1 MKKYTLYTLLIFS
14 FVDANYIEY
23 ISVSNIIVFLSVLFG
38 FVTAAY
44 TILLFLP
51 ITKKMYLKRHDDSNQ
66 LNKFFFT
73 FRVFFTVQII
83 SIIYFLI
90 IENYKDLL
98 FYMYVYFGFELKYIV
113 LCSNFILIFV
123 LLSNVINFYRLVN
136 FLENVCVAI
145 IKKYIFENITGISWD
160 NMGHVQWRNQE
171 KKRGRRKRHDMLRKI
186 PRRGNYADT

>member
-14 FVDANYIEY
+14 FVDVNYIEY

-51 ITKKMYLKRHDDSNQ
+51 ITKKMYLKRHHDSNQ

-90 IENYKDLL
+90 VENYKYLF
-98 FYMYVYFGFELKYIV
+98 FYMYVHFGLELKYIV

-123 LLSNVINFYRLVN
+123 ILSNVINFYRLVN

-145 IKKYIFENITGISWD
+145 IKNKT
-160 NMGHVQWRNQE
+160 
-171 KKRGRRKRHDMLRKI
+171 
-186 PRRGNYADT
+186 

>member
-14 FVDANYIEY
+14 FVDVNYIEY

-38 FVTAAY
+38 FLTAAY

-51 ITKKMYLKRHDDSNQ
+51 ITKKMYLKRYDDSNQ
-66 LNKFFFT
+66 LNKFFSI

-90 IENYKDLL
+90 IENYKDLF
-98 FYMYVYFGFELKYIV
+98 FYTYVYLGLELKYVV
-113 LCSNFILIFV
+113 LCSNFILIFI
-123 LLSNVINFYRLVN
+123 LLGNVINFYRLVN

-145 IKKYIFENITGISWD
+145 IKNKT
-160 NMGHVQWRNQE
+160 
-171 KKRGRRKRHDMLRKI
+171 
-186 PRRGNYADT
+186 

>member
-90 IENYKDLL
+90 IENYKDLS

-145 IKKYIFENITGISWD
+145 IKNKT
-160 NMGHVQWRNQE
+160 
-171 KKRGRRKRHDMLRKI
+171 
-186 PRRGNYADT
+186 

>member
-66 LNKFFFT
+66 LNKFFLHFGC
-73 FRVFFTVQII
+73 
-83 SIIYFLI
+83 FLQC
-90 IENYKDLL
+90 K
-98 FYMYVYFGFELKYIV
+98 
-113 LCSNFILIFV
+113 
-123 LLSNVINFYRLVN
+123 
-136 FLENVCVAI
+136 
-145 IKKYIFENITGISWD
+145 
-160 NMGHVQWRNQE
+160 
-171 KKRGRRKRHDMLRKI
+171 
-186 PRRGNYADT
+186 

>member
-98 FYMYVYFGFELKYIV
+98 FYMYVYFDFELKYIV
-113 LCSNFILIFV
+113 LCSNFIFIFV

-145 IKKYIFENITGISWD
+145 IKNKT
-160 NMGHVQWRNQE
+160 
-171 KKRGRRKRHDMLRKI
+171 
-186 PRRGNYADT
+186 

>member
-98 FYMYVYFGFELKYIV
+98 FYMYVYFGFELKHIV

-145 IKKYIFENITGISWD
+145 IKNKT
-160 NMGHVQWRNQE
+160 
-171 KKRGRRKRHDMLRKI
+171 
-186 PRRGNYADT
+186 

>member
-51 ITKKMYLKRHDDSNQ
+51 ITKKMYLKRDDDSNQ

-145 IKKYIFENITGISWD
+145 IKNKT
-160 NMGHVQWRNQE
+160 
-171 KKRGRRKRHDMLRKI
+171 
-186 PRRGNYADT
+186 

>member
-1 MKKYTLYTLLIFS
+1 
-14 FVDANYIEY
+14 
-23 ISVSNIIVFLSVLFG
+23 
-38 FVTAAY
+38 
-44 TILLFLP
+44 
-51 ITKKMYLKRHDDSNQ
+51 MYLKRHDDSNQ

-123 LLSNVINFYRLVN
+123 PLSNVINFYRLVN

-145 IKKYIFENITGISWD
+145 IKNKT
-160 NMGHVQWRNQE
+160 
-171 KKRGRRKRHDMLRKI
+171 
-186 PRRGNYADT
+186 

>member
-83 SIIYFLI
+83 SVIYFLI
-90 IENYKDLL
+90 VENYKYLF
-98 FYMYVYFGFELKYIV
+98 FYMYVHFGLELKYIV

-123 LLSNVINFYRLVN
+123 ILSNVINFYRLVN

-145 IKKYIFENITGISWD
+145 IKNKT
-160 NMGHVQWRNQE
+160 
-171 KKRGRRKRHDMLRKI
+171 
-186 PRRGNYADT
+186 